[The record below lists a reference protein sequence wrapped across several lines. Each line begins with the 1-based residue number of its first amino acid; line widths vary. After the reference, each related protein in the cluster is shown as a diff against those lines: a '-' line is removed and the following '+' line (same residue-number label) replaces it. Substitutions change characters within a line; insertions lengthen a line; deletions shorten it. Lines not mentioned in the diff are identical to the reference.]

1 MNKIKLTEDRW
12 IGESEFPFIIAE
24 IGNNHNGD
32 LNLAFKMIKIA
43 KEIGVDAV
51 KFQVKNIEKCFS
63 QELLDSTYVNE
74 NSFGNTYREHKQA
87 LEFSEQQLKQIYD
100 YAKKLDIVCFSTP
113 FDVDSVDLLE
123 KIGNPIYKISSFH
136 VTDLPLIE
144 RVCKTKKPI
153 ILSTGMSTID
163 EIDKAVN
170 LIRKHTAQYSINHCV
185 SSYPTADGDINLNV
199 IKTLQDRYKCPVGYS
214 GHETCLVTV
223 CLVAVGLGAT
233 SIERHISLDR
243 SMYGSDQSA
252 SVETKALRNFVTAVK
267 AVPDILGNGEKVIL
281 DTEIS
286 TREKLRIEV
295 E

>member
-214 GHETCLVTV
+214 GHERGIAISVSV
-223 CLVAVGLGAT
+223 VVLGVST
-233 SIERHISLDR
+233 IERHFTLDR
-243 SMYGSDQSA
+243 TMKGPDHASSIEPSGMADVVQRTRRFFVAMGS
-252 SVETKALRNFVTAVK
+252 
-267 AVPDILGNGEKVIL
+267 PEKKIL
-281 DTEIS
+281 DCELKN
-286 TREKLRIEV
+286 RKKFRGY
-295 E
+295 